1 MEGFGGDAA
10 EDLQWRLMTNLSLQ
24 NQFQIK
30 DYVHVFTNP
39 SNQGLQGHG
48 VFQSQNPNESLEE
61 SFARM
66 NLNQTGNTRVFG
78 PGLRGPTMELFRDG
92 FYGGYPNSTRSLGSQ
107 NMVRSPNF
115 PGNIVDNSF
124 FDTNIQ
130 RSIMPFER
138 PNHAWPGVNGL
149 SFQNPL
155 WTDMLPPSMYDQR
168 PVFYPPR
175 QRPRPRCLL
184 PPLNE
189 LKGQV
194 CTVAKDQNGCRLLQK
209 KLEHEIISD
218 EEIGM
223 IFMEVKDQL
232 HVLMVH
238 RFANYFI
245 QKLFKAS
252 NQEIKTQLL
261 LLLVRSPQRFLEVCT
276 DVHGSRTVQ
285 KFLDRSTYMEQRCFL
300 LSFLKPI
307 AFTLTNNSSG
317 HHIILHCLYNL
328 SNKEKRLLADEI
340 VEHCISIATNKSGCC
355 VLQQCL
361 VCFDVE
367 IRDHLLDQIIANA
380 LLLSEDEFGNYVVQY
395 VLGLRID
402 DATEAIID
410 RLGGSFVTLSF
421 NKYGSNV
428 VEKCLK
434 ESGDELSSRIIMEII
449 NDPDF
454 VKVIGH
460 DYGNYVAQSALSV
473 SKGDIHDALLAFIW
487 HNYTF
492 LQSNPFGRMVLS

>member
-1 MEGFGGDAA
+1 MEGFGGDAP

-24 NQFQIK
+24 NQFQIN
-30 DYVHVFTNP
+30 DYVHVFSNP

-48 VFQSQNPNESLEE
+48 VFQFQNPNESLEE

-66 NLNQTGNTRVFG
+66 NLNQTGNTRILG

-92 FYGGYPNSTRSLGSQ
+92 FHGGSQ

-130 RSIMPFER
+130 RSIMP
-138 PNHAWPGVNGL
+138 
-149 SFQNPL
+149 L
-155 WTDMLPPSMYDQR
+155 WTDVLPRSMYNQR
-168 PVFYPPR
+168 PVFCPPR
-175 QRPRPRCLL
+175 QRPRPPRCLL

-194 CTVAKDQNGCRLLQK
+194 CAVAKDQNGCRLLQK
-209 KLEHEIISD
+209 RLEHEIISD

-252 NQEIKTQLL
+252 NQEIRTQLL
-261 LLLVRSPQRFLEVCT
+261 LLLVRSPPRFLEVCT

-285 KFLDRSTYMEQRCFL
+285 KFLDRSTSMEQRCFL

-307 AFTLTNNSSG
+307 AVTLTNNSSG

-340 VEHCISIATNKSGCC
+340 VQHCISIATNKSGCC

-361 VCFDVE
+361 VNFDAEV
-367 IRDHLLDQIIANA
+367 RDHLLDQIIANA

-402 DATEAIID
+402 DATEAIIG

-473 SKGDIHDALLAFIW
+473 SKGDIHDALIAFIW

-492 LQSNPFGRMVLS
+492 LQSNPFGRMVLSRTKCRKNRT